1 MKNLQELKNQ
11 IKNYFNYMFENKSKE
26 EIAKYDYNSFLDFSS
41 FLDEIKSMGFLR
53 EIDINDFSDDE
64 ISIAYD
70 SAIEELLNLTN

>member
-1 MKNLQELKNQ
+1 MKDSQELKNQ

-26 EIAKYDYNSFLDFSS
+26 EIAKYDYNSFLYFEA
-41 FLDEIKSMGFLR
+41 FLEEIKSRFTR
-53 EIDINDFSDDE
+53 NIDINDFSDDE

>member
-1 MKNLQELKNQ
+1 MKNFKELKNQ

-41 FLDEIKSMGFLR
+41 FLDEIKSRFTR
-53 EIDINDFSDDE
+53 NININDFSDDE